1 MSSTKAC
8 DMQAFALL
16 RFLIME
22 QIFIVNEDQR
32 AILETV
38 ERFVEEEVRPHAARL
53 DANPDPADG
62 FSWEIVE
69 KAHELGIRTM
79 TLSEKW
85 GGLGTDSL
93 TTAMV
98 IEELAKGD
106 IGVSV
111 IFAQTL
117 KIAQIMEKALN
128 AEQQARVLAKF
139 SSDPRG
145 MLAIGITEPD
155 TASNYFLPYP
165 TPFRTSA
172 RRTPGGWIVNG
183 MKHFISNGN
192 RASFYLL
199 FAQTEPG
206 KPLAEGSTCFLL
218 ERGRSGFSIG
228 RVHDKMGERLANNAE
243 LIFQDCFVPDENV
256 VGEPGKGYSVL
267 AQFFPQSNAYAGAT
281 ILGVAVAL
289 HRKAIEWAQVRVQG
303 GKPLIEHDGIRSQLA
318 EMRMLVD
325 ASRSYIHRACWLAD
339 HQEYGWDKTLG
350 ALPKAMAAQ
359 AAWKIAT
366 WTMEIHGGHGYMK
379 EFGVEKLMRD
389 AAAFLHSDG
398 VNRTLFL
405 KAANFMFTD

>member
-1 MSSTKAC
+1 
-8 DMQAFALL
+8 
-16 RFLIME
+16 ME
-22 QIFIVNEDQR
+22 DIFVMNDDQR

-38 ERFVEEEVRPHAARL
+38 ARFVEEEVTPRAAKL
-53 DANPDPADG
+53 DANPDPAQS

-69 KAHELGIRTM
+69 KAHEVGLRTM

-98 IEELAKGD
+98 IEELGKGD

-117 KIAQIMEKALN
+117 KIAQIMQKALS
-128 AEQQARVLAKF
+128 EKQQSRVLPKF
-139 SSDPRG
+139 AADPRG

-155 TASNYFLPYP
+155 NASNYFLPYP

-172 RRTPGGWIVNG
+172 RKTTGGWVVNG

-192 RASFYLL
+192 RASHYLL
-199 FAQTEPG
+199 FVQTERE
-206 KPLAEGSTCFLL
+206 KPMAEGSTCFLV
-218 ERGRSGFSIG
+218 ERDRPGFTIG

-243 LIFQDCFVPDENV
+243 LIFQDCFIPDENV
-256 VGEPGKGYSVL
+256 VGNVGKGFNVL
-267 AQFFPQSNAYAGAT
+267 AEFFPQSNAYAGAT
-281 ILGVAVAL
+281 VLGVAGAL
-289 HRKAIEWAQVRVQG
+289 HQKAIEWAKIRVQG
-303 GKPLIEHDGIRSQLA
+303 GRPLIEHDGIRAQLA
-318 EMRMLVD
+318 EMRMLID

-339 HQEYGWDKTLG
+339 HPEHGWDRTLG

-379 EFGVEKLMRD
+379 EFGVEKLVRD

-405 KAANFMFTD
+405 KAANFMFRD

>member
-1 MSSTKAC
+1 M
-8 DMQAFALL
+8 
-16 RFLIME
+16 ME
-22 QIFIVNEDQR
+22 QIFIMSEDQR

-38 ERFVEEEVRPHAARL
+38 ARFVDAEVKPRAAQL
-53 DANPDPADG
+53 DANPDPEQS

-69 KAHELGIRTM
+69 KAHEVGIRTM

-98 IEELAKGD
+98 IEELGKGD

-128 AEQQARVLAKF
+128 EEQRGRVLPKF
-139 SSDPRG
+139 AADPRG

-155 TASNYFLPYP
+155 NASNYFLPHP
-165 TPFRTSA
+165 TPFRTTA
-172 RRTPGGWIVNG
+172 HKTEGGWMLDG

-192 RASFYLL
+192 RASYYLV
-199 FAQTEPG
+199 FVQTEKG
-206 KPLAEGSTCFLL
+206 KPLAEGSTCFLV
-218 ERGRSGFSIG
+218 ERDRPGFSIG

-243 LIFQDCFVPDENV
+243 LVFQDCFIPDANV
-256 VGEPGKGYSVL
+256 VGKVGNGFNVL
-267 AQFFPQSNAYAGAT
+267 AKFFPQSNAYAGASV
-281 ILGVAVAL
+281 LGVAVAL
-289 HRKAIEWAQVRVQG
+289 HQKAIDWAKVRVQG
-303 GKPLIEHDGIRSQLA
+303 GRPLIEHDGIRAQLA
-318 EMRMLVD
+318 EMRMLID

-339 HQEYGWDKTLG
+339 HQEHGWDRTLG

-366 WTMEIHGGHGYMK
+366 WCMEIHGGHGYMK
-379 EFGVEKLMRD
+379 EFGVEKLVRD

-405 KAANFMFTD
+405 KAANFMFSD

>member
-1 MSSTKAC
+1 
-8 DMQAFALL
+8 
-16 RFLIME
+16 ME
-22 QIFIVNEDQR
+22 AIFIVNEDQK

-38 ERFVEEEVRPHAARL
+38 KRFVDVEVRPRAAAL
-53 DANPDPADG
+53 DANPDPAAG

-69 KAHELGIRTM
+69 KAHEVGIRTM

-85 GGLGTDSL
+85 GGLATDSL

-128 AEQQARVLAKF
+128 REQQERVLPGFAG
-139 SSDPRG
+139 DPRG

-155 TASNYFLPYP
+155 NASNYFLPFP

-172 RRTPGGWIVNG
+172 VRTQGGWIVNG
-183 MKHFISNGN
+183 LKHFISNGN
-192 RASFYLL
+192 RASWYLV
-199 FAQTEPG
+199 FVQTDRA
-206 KPLAEGSTCFLL
+206 KPMAEGATCFLL
-218 ERGRSGFSIG
+218 ERGHPGFTIG

-243 LIFQDCFVPDENV
+243 LVFQDCFVPDDNV
-256 VGEPGKGYSVL
+256 VGEVGCGFKVL
-267 AQFFPQSNAYAGAT
+267 ADFFPQSNAYAGAT
-281 ILGVAVAL
+281 VIGVAEAL
-289 HRKAIEWAQVRVQG
+289 FQKALDWTRVRVQG
-303 GKPLIEHDGIRSQLA
+303 GKPLIEHGEIRAQLA
-318 EMRMLVD
+318 EMRMLID

-339 HQEYGWDKTLG
+339 HREHGWDKTLG

-359 AAWKIAT
+359 SCWKIAT
-366 WTMEIHGGHGYMK
+366 WTMELHGGHGYMK
-379 EFGVEKLMRD
+379 ELGVEKLVRD

-405 KAANFMFTD
+405 KAANFMFGV

>member
-1 MSSTKAC
+1 
-8 DMQAFALL
+8 
-16 RFLIME
+16 ME
-22 QIFIVNEDQR
+22 QIFIVNDEQR
-32 AILETV
+32 AILDTV
-38 ERFVEEEVRPHAARL
+38 ARFVEKEVAPRAAQL
-53 DANPDPADG
+53 DANTDPAQSY
-62 FSWEIVE
+62 SWDIVE
-69 KAHELGIRTM
+69 KAHEVGIRTM

-98 IEELAKGD
+98 IEELGKGD
-106 IGVSV
+106 IGVAV

-128 AEQQARVLAKF
+128 EEQRNRVLPGFAA
-139 SSDPRG
+139 DPRG

-155 TASNYFLPYP
+155 NASNYFLPYP

-172 RRTPGGWIVNG
+172 QKTAGGWIVNG

-192 RASFYLL
+192 RASHYLL
-199 FAQTEPG
+199 FAQTERG

-218 ERGRSGFSIG
+218 ERNRPGFTIG

-243 LIFQDCFVPDENV
+243 LVFQDCFIPDGNV
-256 VGEPGKGYSVL
+256 VGTAGKGFDVL
-267 AQFFPQSNAYAGAT
+267 REFFPQSNAYAGAT
-281 ILGVAVAL
+281 VLGVAGAL
-289 HRKAIEWAQVRVQG
+289 HQKAIEWARIRVQG
-303 GKPLIEHDGIRSQLA
+303 GKPLIEHDGIRAQLA
-318 EMRMLVD
+318 EMRMLID
-325 ASRSYIHRACWLAD
+325 ASRAYIHRACWLAD
-339 HQEYGWDKTLG
+339 HQEHGWDRTLG

-405 KAANFMFTD
+405 KAANFMFED